1 MKLKLKRQ
9 SLLFILLLT
18 SLNFFAYPAINYDW
32 QQPAR
37 NVSPIGI
44 ALGGINQ
51 VYAEDFAVAYEN
63 PALLA
68 LRNGSYFSTT
78 FRSNRM
84 DNEAISNVLN
94 PTYLLSD
101 KQFTYYTF
109 SLPKFALSYQ
119 PIYNI
124 TETFENSFISDYH
137 DLYLNAFTL
146 SLAAQDDD
154 YTKLTLGFNL
164 KFIEGRQIYQR
175 HRKEIGYL
183 VLEDFVDGTVVGYSS
198 DIGMTYRQNS
208 ILVGLTLKDIVSQLY
223 WNDRSNDHLR
233 QRYSLGMGFFNE
245 NSTFQLA
252 TQGRFNK
259 QEEQTYHVGYGY
271 SLNYGSSMNQSL
283 AFKAGMYSDKFEE
296 MDSINYTFG
305 LGYSLSMFR
314 IDVSLVS
321 AGFTMD
327 NTDYLFSVTVG
338 K

>member
-1 MKLKLKRQ
+1 MKRPIV
-9 SLLFILLLT
+9 SLIFLTFILAV
-18 SLNFFAYPAINYDW
+18 SLNLFAYPAIDYDW

-51 VYAEDFAVAYEN
+51 VFAEDFGVAYEN

-68 LRNGSYFSTT
+68 LRRGTYFSAT

-84 DNEAISNVLN
+84 NNEAISGILN
-94 PTYLLSD
+94 PSYLLSD

-109 SLPKFALSYQ
+109 SLPKFAISYQ
-119 PIYNI
+119 PIYNK

-137 DLYLNAFTL
+137 DLYMNAFTL

-164 KFIEGRQIYQR
+164 KFIEGRQIFQR
-175 HRKEIGYL
+175 HRKQVGEL
-183 VLEDFVDGTVVGYSS
+183 VLQEFVDGSVVGYSS

-233 QRYSLGMGFFNE
+233 KRYSLGMGFYNE

-259 QEEQTYHVGYGY
+259 AEEQTYHIGYGY
-271 SLNYGSSMNQSL
+271 SLNYGSSLNQSL
-283 AFKAGMYSDKFEE
+283 GFKAGMYSDKFEE

-305 LGYSLSMFR
+305 LGYTLSMFR

-327 NTDYLFSVTVG
+327 NTDYLFSITLG